1 MTEIILRLFIKDYQ
15 NAESSCVRSSV
26 GKLAGKVGIF
36 CNFLLFSVKL
46 IVGFM
51 TKSVSIV
58 ADAINN
64 LSDASSSLVTFIG
77 FRLAQRPADED
88 HPYGHARYEY
98 IAGLVVSA
106 LILLIGAEIVKS
118 SVVKIFRP
126 EAVEFPNASFV
137 VLIFS
142 VVLKLWMFR
151 FYNSLGKRID
161 STALMASSVDS
172 RNDVITTIGVLIG
185 CLAGRFFHWNIDAY
199 VGLTVAVFILCSGVG
214 VARETVSPLLGRQAD
229 KELVEQLSNSILSHE
244 KILGIH
250 DLLVHDYGPG
260 QCFASV
266 HAELNANEEPLA
278 CHDVI
283 DAIERDVLEKFNV
296 NMVIHYDPVM
306 LDDDEWIELQS
317 VVGKIIENISTELS
331 MHDFRLIKG
340 DEKTKIVFDLAVP
353 YSMKVENDELKR
365 SIDSALADLGKNYV
379 TIINFDG
386 KA

>member
-365 SIDSALADLGKNYV
+365 SIDSALADLGKDYV